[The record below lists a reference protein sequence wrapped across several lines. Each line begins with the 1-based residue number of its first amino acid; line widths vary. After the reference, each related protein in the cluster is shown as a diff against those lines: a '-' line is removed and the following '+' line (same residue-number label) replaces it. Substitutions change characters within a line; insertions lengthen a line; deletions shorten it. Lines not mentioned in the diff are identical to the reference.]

1 MEDAT
6 GRISTG
12 GSNDCRSN
20 PQLDRHPWRCL
31 SSGEKTTALVVY
43 RLSELEKK
51 VDKHNNVVERMYE
64 VEKKLALIKDH
75 QQELTSRVDDLE
87 KIVHNTQ

>member
-1 MEDAT
+1 MEAT
-6 GRISTG
+6 IIVAILSLIGTLGGAYLAGR
-12 GSNDCRSN
+12 
-20 PQLDRHPWRCL
+20 
-31 SSGEKTTALVVY
+31 KTTALVVY

-75 QQELTSRVDDLE
+75 QQEIMERVENLE
-87 KIVHNTQ
+87 KDTHAALSN

>member
-1 MEDAT
+1 MEAT
-6 GRISTG
+6 IVVAVLSLIGTLGGAYLAGR
-12 GSNDCRSN
+12 
-20 PQLDRHPWRCL
+20 
-31 SSGEKTTALVVY
+31 KTTALVVY

-75 QQELTSRVDDLE
+75 QQEIIERVENLE
-87 KIVHNTQ
+87 KDTHAALSN

>member
-1 MEDAT
+1 MEAT
-6 GRISTG
+6 IVVAILSLIGTLGGAYLAGR
-12 GSNDCRSN
+12 
-20 PQLDRHPWRCL
+20 
-31 SSGEKTTALVVY
+31 KTTALVVY

-75 QQELTSRVDDLE
+75 QQEITERVENLE
-87 KIVHNTQ
+87 KDAHTALSIEGGHNG

>member
-1 MEDAT
+1 MEAT
-6 GRISTG
+6 IVVAILSLIGTLGGAYLAGR
-12 GSNDCRSN
+12 
-20 PQLDRHPWRCL
+20 
-31 SSGEKTTALVVY
+31 KTTALVVY

-75 QQELTSRVDDLE
+75 QQELTNRVDDLE
-87 KIVHNTQ
+87 KIVHNVQ

>member
-1 MEDAT
+1 MEAT
-6 GRISTG
+6 IVVVILSLIGTLGGAYLAGR
-12 GSNDCRSN
+12 
-20 PQLDRHPWRCL
+20 
-31 SSGEKTTALVVY
+31 KTTALVVY

>member
-1 MEDAT
+1 MEAT
-6 GRISTG
+6 IVVAVLSLIGTLGGAYLAGR
-12 GSNDCRSN
+12 
-20 PQLDRHPWRCL
+20 
-31 SSGEKTTALVVY
+31 KTTALVVY

-75 QQELTSRVDDLE
+75 QQEIMERVENLE
-87 KIVHNTQ
+87 KDTHAALSN